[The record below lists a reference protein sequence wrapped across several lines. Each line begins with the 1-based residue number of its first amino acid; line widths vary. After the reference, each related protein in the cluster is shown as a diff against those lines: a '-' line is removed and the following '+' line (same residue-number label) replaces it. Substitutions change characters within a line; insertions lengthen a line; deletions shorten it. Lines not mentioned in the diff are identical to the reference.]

1 MVAKDDNGKP
11 TEVPMLELED
21 RDALRRCLEAIK
33 RKQLKEAYKDNFDN
47 EKSSMTI
54 EENLHLLDNERVI
67 VKYIQF

>member
-1 MVAKDDNGKP
+1 
-11 TEVPMLELED
+11 VPLLELED

-54 EENLHLLDNERVI
+54 EENLHLLDNE
-67 VKYIQF
+67 